1 MITRIAG
8 YLSFPAFLLAWHL
21 ISTSGLINRALTPA
35 PLDVLEALMA
45 AASSGMLW
53 VDIAW
58 SMSRVIVGYVAGAA
72 LGVTTG
78 LVTARFAL
86 ARSLLSPTL
95 QVIRPIPPIAIV
107 PLAIIWMGLNEVEKY
122 FLVAWGV
129 FFVVWVATFMG
140 VQRVNPLL
148 IRAAQMLGV
157 PEGYMLRE
165 VIFPGALPY
174 ITVGLRTSVTIA
186 FYSLVAAEV
195 AGAFTGIAYRVNMAH
210 QNMQTGLMI
219 GSLFALGLVS
229 AVADNVFNAV
239 ARRVV
244 FWH

>member
-1 MITRIAG
+1 MAIRVVG
-8 YLSFPAFLLAWHL
+8 YLSFPAFLLVWHL
-21 ISTSGLINRALTPA
+21 ISVSGIANRALTPA
-35 PLDVLEALMA
+35 PTDVLEALWA
-45 AASSGMLW
+45 AAQSGMLW
-53 VDIAW
+53 IDIAW
-58 SMSRVIVGYVAGAA
+58 SMSRVIVGYLAGAI
-72 LGVTTG
+72 LGVITG
-78 LVTARFAL
+78 LATARFAL
-86 ARSLLSPTL
+86 AQSLLSPTL

-107 PLAIIWMGLNEVEKY
+107 PLAIVWFGLNEGEKY

-157 PEGYMLRE
+157 PEGRMLRE

-195 AGAFTGIAYRVNMAH
+195 AGAFTGVAYRVNMAH

-229 AVADNVFNAV
+229 AAADGAFNAIT
-239 ARRVV
+239 RRVV

>member
-1 MITRIAG
+1 MVTRVVG
-8 YLSFPAFLLAWHL
+8 YLSFPAFLLLWHL
-21 ISTSGLINRALTPA
+21 ISTSGVVNRALTPA
-35 PLDVLEALMA
+35 PVDVLDALLA

-53 VDIAW
+53 SDIAW
-58 SMSRVIVGYVAGAA
+58 SVSRVIVGYLAGAV
-72 LGVTTG
+72 LGVITG
-78 LVTARFAL
+78 LATARFAL
-86 ARSLLSPTL
+86 ARSILAPTL
-95 QVIRPIPPIAIV
+95 QVLRPIPPIAIV
-107 PLAIIWMGLNEVEKY
+107 PLAIIWLGLDETEKY

-140 VQRVNPLL
+140 VQRVSPLL

-157 PEGYMLRE
+157 PEGRMVRE

-186 FYSLVAAEV
+186 FYSLVAAEM
-195 AGAFTGIAYRVNMAH
+195 AGAFTGIAYRVNMSH

-229 AVADNVFNAV
+229 AVADAAFNFV

>member
-1 MITRIAG
+1 VIIRLVG
-8 YLSFPAFLLAWHL
+8 YLSFPAFLLLWHF
-21 ISTSGLINRALTPA
+21 ISVSGLVNRALTPA
-35 PLDVLEALMA
+35 PTDVLTALLA
-45 AASSGMLW
+45 AAASGMLW
-53 VDIAW
+53 ADIAW
-58 SMSRVIVGYVAGAA
+58 SISRVLVGYTAGAI
-72 LGVTTG
+72 LGVITG
-78 LVTARFAL
+78 LATARFAL
-86 ARSLLSPTL
+86 AHNLLSPTL
-95 QVIRPIPPIAIV
+95 QVLRPIPPIAIV
-107 PLAIIWMGLNEVEKY
+107 PLAIIWFGLGEGQKY
-122 FLVAWGV
+122 FLVSWGV

-157 PEGYMLRE
+157 PERQMLRE

-195 AGAFTGIAYRVNMAH
+195 AGAFTGVAYRVNMAH

-219 GSLFALGLVS
+219 GSLFALGIVS
-229 AVADNVFNAV
+229 AATDSVFNTV
-239 ARRVV
+239 ARKVV